1 MENELYHFGIKGMKW
16 GIRRYQNA
24 DGSLTDAGKRR
35 YDKQQQKEKERK
47 ERISGKTASLEKM
60 TDTERNR
67 YSQKRI
73 KTMGGK
79 GHAILSET
87 TNYLGKELKTA
98 AKGVAGT
105 AVSSLGTG
113 AAVGGF
119 SIAAGSSAVVA
130 GSTFV
135 SGLIAGGVF
144 GGAAAVTVLGATAIS
159 RGAKY
164 VSNVYSIGRQK
175 KTKKVE
181 DREKNQNG
189 D

>member
-47 ERISGKTASLEKM
+47 KRISGKTARLEKM

-67 YSQKRI
+67 YAQKRI

-119 SIAAGSSAVVA
+119 SIAAGSSAV
-130 GSTFV
+130 
-135 SGLIAGGVF
+135 
-144 GGAAAVTVLGATAIS
+144 TVLGATAIS

-175 KTKKVE
+175 TTKKVE

>member
-16 GIRRYQNA
+16 GIRRYQNT

-35 YDKQQQKEKERK
+35 YDKQQQKEKDRK
-47 ERISGKTASLEKM
+47 ERISGKTARLEKM

-113 AAVGGF
+113 AAAGGF

-164 VSNVYSIGRQK
+164 VANVYSIGRQK
-175 KTKKVE
+175 TTKKVE